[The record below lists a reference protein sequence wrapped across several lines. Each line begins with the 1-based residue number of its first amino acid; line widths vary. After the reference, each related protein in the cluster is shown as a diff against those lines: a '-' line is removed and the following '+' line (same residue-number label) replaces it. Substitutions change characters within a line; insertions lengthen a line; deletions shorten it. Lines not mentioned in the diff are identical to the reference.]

1 MPPLISLLLGVL
13 IVLLI
18 TVATGYFVAQ
28 EFAFMA
34 VDRSRLQ
41 SRARAGDDRASRTLD
56 ITRRTS
62 FMLSGAQL
70 GITVTGLLVGY
81 VAEPMIGGGLSQL
94 LGGVGVP
101 RAVSVGVGA
110 VIAMTVSTVVQMVF
124 GELFPKN
131 YAIARPDQVSDWLAG
146 STKLY
151 LTIFG
156 PMITVFD
163 KAAELLLRAVKIEPV
178 HDVEHA
184 ANARD
189 IQHLVEASRTSG
201 DLPPELSLMVDRIL
215 DFPEENVDH
224 AMIPRAQTATLRPET
239 TVEEAREAM
248 RTGHTRYP
256 VIDDDND
263 ILGVLDLVDL
273 LAWQGEPETSVREL
287 VRPAVVVPE
296 LMSLP
301 DCLRELDEAGQQLA
315 CVIDEYGGFT
325 GIITV
330 EDLAE
335 EIVGELTD
343 EHDPDEP
350 HYVPVPDDGI
360 WVMDG
365 DVHTDEVERA
375 LGIDLPDGDAET
387 IGGLA
392 IAHLGS
398 LPEDGDVVRVPL
410 PDNLAEE
417 GPRTLDIEVLD
428 LERHVPARVRL
439 TLSGDPSTSGA
450 TAAPQPNTTEHEEEI
465 R

>member
-18 TVATGYFVAQ
+18 TVLTGYFVAQ

-34 VDRSRLQ
+34 VDRSRLGA
-41 SRARAGDDRASRTLD
+41 RARAGDSRAASTLE

-62 FMLSGAQL
+62 FLLSGAQL

-101 RAVSVGVGA
+101 RAVSITIGA
-110 VIAMTVSTVVQMVF
+110 VIAMAVSTVVQMVF

-131 YAIARPDQVSDWLAG
+131 YAIARPDQVSDKLAP
-146 STKLY
+146 STKAY
-151 LTIFG
+151 LKIFG
-156 PMITVFD
+156 PTISVFD

-184 ANARD
+184 ATARD
-189 IQHLVEASRTSG
+189 LQHLVEASRTSG
-201 DLPPELSLMVDRIL
+201 DLPPELSIMVDRIL
-215 DFPEENVDH
+215 DFPSEDVDH
-224 AMIPRAQTATLRPET
+224 AMIPRAQVASLPPET
-239 TVEEAREAM
+239 TVGDAREKMA
-248 RTGHTRYP
+248 TGHTRYP

-263 ILGVLDLVDL
+263 IIGVLNLVDVL
-273 LAWQGEPETSVREL
+273 GWQKDPDASVREL
-287 VRPAVVVPE
+287 ARPAVVVPE

-301 DCLRELDEAGQQLA
+301 DCLAELDRAGQQLA

-350 HYVPVPDDGI
+350 SYVPVPDDGI

-375 LGIDLPDGDAET
+375 LGVDLPEGDAET

-392 IAHLGS
+392 IDQLGA
-398 LPEDGDVVRVPL
+398 LPEEGDVVQVPL
-410 PDNLAEE
+410 PVGLDED
-417 GPRTLDIEVLD
+417 PITLNVEVLD
-428 LERHVPARVRL
+428 VERHVPSRVKL
-439 TLSGDPSTSGA
+439 TLSDEPVPSGA
-450 TAAPQPNTTEHEEEI
+450 TALPDTLAAQDEEAN